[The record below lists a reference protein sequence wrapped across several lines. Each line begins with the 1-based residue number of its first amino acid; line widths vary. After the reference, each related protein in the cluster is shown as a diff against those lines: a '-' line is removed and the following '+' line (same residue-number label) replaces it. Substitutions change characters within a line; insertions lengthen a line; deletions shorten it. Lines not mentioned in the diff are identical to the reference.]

1 MTDRDVVID
10 ASAMVDLILGAPT
23 ADAITGHIAGSSLH
37 APAHLD
43 LEVVSA
49 LARIHRAGARSADM
63 VGEDIAFLES
73 APIKRHPI
81 APHLAGAWARRNN
94 VRLADAVY
102 LELAAELDTLVVTT
116 DAPLARSAPELAYCI
131 DTSEES

>member
-1 MTDRDVVID
+1 VVID
-10 ASAMVDLILGAPT
+10 ASAMVDLIIGAPT
-23 ADAITGHIAGSSLH
+23 ADAIAEQIADASLH

-63 VGEDIAFLES
+63 VDEDLAFLEA

-81 APHLAGAWARRNN
+81 APHLAGAWQRRRN

-102 LELAAELDTLVVTT
+102 LELAAELDTHVVTT
-116 DAPLARSAPELAYCI
+116 DAPLARSAPKLAHCVTPPEE
-131 DTSEES
+131 TSK